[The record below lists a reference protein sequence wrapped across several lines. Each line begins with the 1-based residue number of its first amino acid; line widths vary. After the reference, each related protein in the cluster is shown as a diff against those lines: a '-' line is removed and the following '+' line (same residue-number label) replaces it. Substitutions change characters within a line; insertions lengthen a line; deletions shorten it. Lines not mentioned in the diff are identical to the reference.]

1 MPLIVKETQAG
12 FVKARISTDSILLA
26 NDILSLVNKGGA
38 GNIFC
43 AKLDIKKAFDT
54 ISREFLLARMH
65 QKGFPKPFISW
76 IKACITKVNF
86 SIIIDGALEGFFSSS
101 AGLRQGCPLSPYL
114 FCIVMD
120 VLSNLLDERG
130 FKGFK
135 TDNYHL
141 SHILYADDVLIL
153 GDATIDNCKILSSV
167 LKEFANA
174 TGLHINYEK
183 CSIMFSKNQ
192 RNQEMLCQAL
202 SITNVSTKL
211 TYLGIPI
218 SFTRLKVKDFMP
230 LMDKL
235 HKKFIGW
242 KANLLSFAGR
252 LQFLKFTIQNT
263 IVYWIRGSIIPKTK
277 GGLGIPSI
285 AAIQHAFNC
294 STAASIKRKLKFV
307 ITPNAPIS
315 LCWDHWCSNI
325 TLAEYVGGVSLDCFI
340 FPYLKN
346 YISNNNWVFNNNI
359 PQILKNAVS
368 SFKILESEG
377 SCLLWKDCAHPKF
390 RDYIKDFY
398 SDLPDNNWHNFVW
411 HKKGMIKHSVYVWLA
426 LVGGL
431 KTQDALR
438 LRNINVLVNCS
449 LCYSA
454 PETINHIFF
463 DCPYS
468 FTILSSIIP
477 GSMNFLLRPT
487 ILQLFH
493 WMETEFSGSQIT
505 LNFYLLT
512 WLLAELVNGET
523 LMSCWRTS
531 NLKDPSLAG
540 DYWWAGSL
548 TRTMMKI
555 LLNHNNSPWTV
566 FGQPGESSLV
576 LYYFSESWLNVY
588 WSWFNINWCFME
600 SKLQCNLE
608 GFVCSKTRSEFW
620 LLVLQMHFLSGS
632 IKLLIVAVFG

>member
-1 MPLIVKETQAG
+1 MPLIVKDTQAR

-54 ISREFLLARMH
+54 VSREFLLARMH

-86 SIIIDGALEGFFSSS
+86 FVIIDGALEGFFSSS

-120 VLSNLLDERG
+120 ALSNLLDERG

-141 SHILYADDVLIL
+141 SHLLYADDVLIL
-153 GDATIDNCKILSSV
+153 GDATIDNCKILSSI

-174 TGLHINYEK
+174 TGLHINYDK

-192 RNQEMLCQAL
+192 RNQDMLCQAL
-202 SITNVSTKL
+202 SITNVNTKL

-218 SFTRLKVKDFMP
+218 SFTRLKVEDFLP

-235 HKKFIGW
+235 HKKFTGW

-252 LQFLKFTIQNT
+252 LHLKKLHLVSWDN
-263 IVYWIRGSIIPKTK
+263 VCLPKQK

-285 AAIQHAFNC
+285 ASIQHAFNC
-294 STAASIKRKLKFV
+294 STAASIKMKFKFV

-315 LCWDHWCSNI
+315 VRWDHWCSNI

-346 YISNNNWVFNNNI
+346 YISNYNWVFNNNT

-368 SFKILESEG
+368 SFQILESEG

-398 SDLPDNNWHNFVW
+398 SDLPDSNWHNFIW
-411 HKKGMIKHSVYVWLA
+411 HKKNMLKHS
-426 LVGGL
+426 

-438 LRNINVLVNCS
+438 LRNINVPVNCS

-454 PETINHIFF
+454 PETVNHLFF

-468 FTILSSIIP
+468 FTILSSLIP
-477 GSMNFLLRPT
+477 STMNFLLRPT
-487 ILQLFH
+487 IMQLFH
-493 WMETEFSGSQIT
+493 WMETEFSGSQNT
-505 LNFYLLT
+505 LNFYLLM
-512 WLLAELVNGET
+512 WLLAEFVNGET
-523 LMSCWRTS
+523 LMCCWRTS
-531 NLKDPSLAG
+531 KLMDPSLAG
-540 DYWWAGSL
+540 DCWWAGSL
-548 TRTMMKI
+548 TRTMMK
-555 LLNHNNSPWTV
+555 LLINHNNSPWMV
-566 FGQPGESSLV
+566 LGQPGESFSV
-576 LYYFSESWLNVY
+576 IYFFCESWN
-588 WSWFNINWCFME
+588 ST
-600 SKLQCNLE
+600 LQCNLE
-608 GFVCSKTRSEFW
+608 GYFCSMTGWEFW
-620 LLVLQMHFLSGS
+620 LLVLQTHVLFGS
-632 IKLLIVAVFG
+632 INLLIVTVFG